1 LTQYKDSKIYQC
13 FALNLLVAEL
23 GVDLYQEGLEAKLD
37 AILARRNDGVSK
49 EAIKHEIRSNHF
61 MTNKVIEGLQRE
73 GFVTVEK
80 EENRYRVKVTKA
92 GVLHIRRYNEF
103 YKTLYE
109 QEIKDHYR
117 FVGLPYWFR

>member
-1 LTQYKDSKIYQC
+1 LTRYKDYKVYQC
-13 FALNLLVAEL
+13 FALNRLVAEL
-23 GVDLYQEGLEAKLD
+23 GIDLYQSGLEEKLD
-37 AILARRNDGVSK
+37 AILAEKNKGVSK

-61 MTNKVIEGLQRE
+61 MTNKVLESLQE
-73 GFVTVEK
+73 DGFVTIER
-80 EENRYRVKVTKA
+80 EENRYRVKITKA

-103 YKTLYE
+103 YRKLYD

>member
-1 LTQYKDSKIYQC
+1 MTQYKDSKIYQC

-23 GVDLYQEGLEAKLD
+23 GIDLYQDGLEAKLD

-61 MTNKVIEGLQRE
+61 MTNKVIEGLQKE
-73 GFVTVEK
+73 GFVTIEK

-92 GVLHIRRYNEF
+92 GILHIRRYNEF

>member
-1 LTQYKDSKIYQC
+1 MTQYKDSKIYQC

-23 GVDLYQEGLEAKLD
+23 GIDLYQDGLEAKLE
-37 AILARRNDGVSK
+37 AILKEKNRGVSK

-61 MTNKVIEGLQRE
+61 MTNKVLEGLQKE

-80 EENRYRVKVTKA
+80 EENRYRVKITRE

-103 YKTLYE
+103 YRKLYD

>member
-23 GVDLYQEGLEAKLD
+23 GIDLYQDGLEAKLD

-61 MTNKVIEGLQRE
+61 MTNKVIEGLQKE
-73 GFVTVEK
+73 GFVTIEK

-92 GVLHIRRYNEF
+92 GILHIRRYNEF

>member
-1 LTQYKDSKIYQC
+1 MTQYKDSKIYQC

>member
-1 LTQYKDSKIYQC
+1 MTLYKDHKVYQC
-13 FALNLLVAEL
+13 FALNRLVAEL
-23 GVDLYQEGLEAKLD
+23 DIDLYQEGLEEKLD
-37 AILARRNDGVSK
+37 RVLSEKNAGVSK

-61 MTNKVIEGLQRE
+61 MTNKVLESLESEGLIRI
-73 GFVTVEK
+73 EK
-80 EENRYRVKVTKA
+80 VENRYRVTITRD

-103 YKTLYE
+103 YKKLYE

>member
-1 LTQYKDSKIYQC
+1 MTRYKDYKVYQC
-13 FALNLLVAEL
+13 FALNRLVAEL
-23 GVDLYQEGLEAKLD
+23 GIDLYQSGLEEKLD
-37 AILARRNDGVSK
+37 AILAEKNKGVSK

-61 MTNKVIEGLQRE
+61 MTNKVLESLQE
-73 GFVTVEK
+73 DGFVTIER
-80 EENRYRVKVTKA
+80 EENRYRVKITKA

-103 YKTLYE
+103 YRKLYD